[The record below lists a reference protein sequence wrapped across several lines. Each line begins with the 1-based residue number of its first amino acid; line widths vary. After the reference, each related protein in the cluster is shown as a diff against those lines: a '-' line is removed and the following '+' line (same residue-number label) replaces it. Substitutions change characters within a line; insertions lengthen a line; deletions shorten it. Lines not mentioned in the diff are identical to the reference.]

1 MENIKFIL
9 MAAMLL
15 AFPVAAGGDP
25 LFPAGVYPTLDSN
38 IARHERQFYG
48 FNALPFGLSLDAHL
62 PDAAARAQVEQFLGQ
77 DASDDV
83 RAVTGKHP
91 FEILSSYGEYGD
103 LGFFGGIAV
112 AGTAYEYMTLKR
124 EGAPVEALARARQ
137 RVIRAAESWHIFYTV
152 TGGEGVVAR
161 GVRRMLPEDPGDPP
175 IPGPDPNFVDL
186 FDINGD
192 PLPQPKNNG
201 VRRRDNSGG
210 LLPDGAW
217 IWIDSCSK
225 DQMVGQVFGMA
236 ALYDA
241 MRDDPDIDQALVTRM
256 REDARRVGQM
266 LMTRREISGMEGPN
280 GQGEYDLIIMDAD
293 GRPTKYHDLNPASLE
308 GLYFEEGAS
317 FNRFNTIM
325 AIGVIEGLFHVSG
338 DPELESYLYEDLL
351 DDRGFLDMVTAT
363 KSEGAIDYVYLG
375 INTNWDDPDMT
386 AIALWLGI
394 FLDRDPEVTDVLRAY
409 LENGWWDREGETFL
423 AKNAK
428 QPLWNV
434 IYMTLTDRGV
444 DADLIDATADLL
456 MGFSL
461 GPYWNDERINCDS
474 DEFAAGECLA
484 VDGKTILTIAGQSS
498 EGDYMATEALHPSI
512 RPPSNFN
519 SRSNPFEVNGG
530 GGNRLNPGGDLL
542 AAYWIGRYMQASAS
556 GEVNLSPNAR
566 NHMPVGGCPP
576 GGCPQTDGGTNPDGS
591 DGCGCHGT
599 GSHASSL
606 RVLIALLALSLLSIG
621 RRRRTK
627 PSSDR

>member
-1 MENIKFIL
+1 LSAIL
-9 MAAMLL
+9 MLL
-15 AFPVAAGGDP
+15 ALSVAASAGPIFSAGD
-25 LFPAGVYPTLDSN
+25 YPTLDEN
-38 IARHERQFYG
+38 IARHERQFFG
-48 FNALPFGLSLDAHL
+48 FNSLPFGLSLDAHL
-62 PDAAARAQVEQFLGQ
+62 PDDAAKALVEQFLAQ

-124 EGAPVEALARARQ
+124 EGAQVDVLARARE

-152 TGGEGVVAR
+152 TGGDGVVAR
-161 GVRRMLPEDPGDPP
+161 GVRRMRPENPDDPP
-175 IPGPDPNFVDL
+175 IPGPDPDFIDL
-186 FDINGD
+186 FDESGN

-201 VRRRDNSGG
+201 AYRRDNSSG
-210 LLPDGAW
+210 LLPDGDW
-217 IWIDSCSK
+217 SWIDSCSK

-241 MRDDPDIDQALVTRM
+241 MRDDPDIDQSLVTRM
-256 REDARRVGQM
+256 QEDARRVGQM
-266 LMTRREISGMEGPN
+266 LMTRREISGLEGPS
-280 GQGEYDLIIMDAD
+280 GQGKYDLIIMDAD

-308 GLYFEEGAS
+308 GLYFEEGTS

-325 AIGVIEGLFHVSG
+325 AIGIIEGLFHVSG

-351 DDRGFLDMVTAT
+351 DERGFLDMLTAT
-363 KSEGAIDYVYLG
+363 QSEGAIDYVYLG

-394 FLDRDPEVTDVLRAY
+394 YLERDPEVTDVLRSY
-409 LENGWWDREGETFL
+409 LENGWWDREGESFL

-434 IYMTLTDRGV
+434 IYMTLTNRGV
-444 DADLIDATADLL
+444 NAALVDASADLL
-456 MGFSL
+456 LGFSL
-461 GPYWNDERINCDS
+461 GPYWNDQRINCDS
-474 DEFAAGECLA
+474 DELAAGQCLA
-484 VDGKTILTIAGQSS
+484 IDGKTILTIAGQDS
-498 EGDYMATEALHPSI
+498 GGTYMASEALHPSI

-542 AAYWIGRYMQASAS
+542 AAYWIGRYMQLTAS
-556 GEVNLSPNAR
+556 GEVNLSPFAR
-566 NHMPVGGCPP
+566 SHMPLGGCPP
-576 GGCPQTDGGTNPDGS
+576 GGCPQTDGGVNPDES
-591 DGCGCHGT
+591 DGCGCSLN
-599 GSHASSL
+599 GSNPSWHWIVIAF
-606 RVLIALLALSLLSIG
+606 IALSTFATK
-621 RRRRTK
+621 RKRKTK